1 MKTLAALAFTL
12 VMAALAAAA
21 PLHDAAEKNDLAAIL
36 ALLGAGADPNAKDE
50 ADGWS
55 PLHWAI
61 YRGGIE
67 GIAALLGAGADPNV
81 KDGTYGWRPLQW
93 AAYRGDA
100 EAIAALLGAG
110 ADPNAND
117 DTGRIPLLL
126 VNRTDHP
133 SAHDVLLAH
142 MRTIPNPEFLL
153 TAAANGDF
161 ETVIALL
168 RVHTDPNAKDR
179 NGWDSL
185 HWAVFRGHTE
195 ATAAL
200 LGAGVDPNVKNNA
213 GQTAMDVAKTAIANR
228 EPIIGSI
235 KIRGVNLD
243 GATE

>member
-1 MKTLAALAFTL
+1 MKTLAALAFIL
-12 VMAALAAAA
+12 VVAALAAAA

-36 ALLGAGADPNAKDE
+36 ALLGTGADPNAKDE
-50 ADGWS
+50 ADGWT

-67 GIAALLGAGADPNV
+67 GIAALLGAGADPNA
-81 KDGTYGWRPLQW
+81 K
-93 AAYRGDA
+93 
-100 EAIAALLGAG
+100 
-110 ADPNAND
+110 D

-161 ETVIALL
+161 DTVIALL
-168 RVHTDPNAKDR
+168 RVDTDPNAKDR
-179 NGWDSL
+179 NGWGSL

-195 ATAAL
+195 ATTAL
-200 LGAGVDPNVKNNA
+200 LGAGADPNVKNNA
-213 GQTAMDVAKTAIANR
+213 GQTAIDVAKTATANR
-228 EPIIGSI
+228 EAIIAILRRETG
-235 KIRGVNLD
+235 R
-243 GATE
+243 